1 MSLLTYI
8 YKYNNS
14 HYILFETSYSKPCQL
29 IQPERDPETKR
40 QNEKIVEHKQE
51 AKRLNRITSSVC
63 WDKFDKILHE
73 WFDTKIRKQFIW
85 KRLFVELFLLLS
97 PLYKRGDRLTC
108 VTNGFGRSLFIN
120 MKIDKRKTS
129 DFPHITFPKICLLK

>member
-40 QNEKIVEHKQE
+40 QNEKIVTHKQE
-51 AKRLNRITSSVC
+51 AAIEYTQVP
-63 WDKFDKILHE
+63 
-73 WFDTKIRKQFIW
+73 
-85 KRLFVELFLLLS
+85 FVETNS
-97 PLYKRGDRLTC
+97 TKYYMNDLT
-108 VTNGFGRSLFIN
+108 
-120 MKIDKRKTS
+120 RK
-129 DFPHITFPKICLLK
+129 